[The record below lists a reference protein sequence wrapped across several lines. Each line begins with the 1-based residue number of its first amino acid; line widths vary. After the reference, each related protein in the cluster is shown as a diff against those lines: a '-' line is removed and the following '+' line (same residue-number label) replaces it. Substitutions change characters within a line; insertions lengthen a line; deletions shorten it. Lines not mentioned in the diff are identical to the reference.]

1 MLRYLTH
8 DCDIIL
14 SRIASVTCIFP
25 SLSYTVGI
33 HTHVYHH
40 IFTGFIIF
48 SDLCHFDI
56 VDSLQKEMGAN
67 YNGVARLV

>member
-1 MLRYLTH
+1 MIRFLIFQVCIGALE
-8 DCDIIL
+8 
-14 SRIASVTCIFP
+14 SVTCIFP

-33 HTHVYHH
+33 HTHMYHH

-67 YNGVARLV
+67 YNGVTRLV